1 MVAIIKII
9 ILVWYAKLIYIVIAI
24 QLCFSLIA
32 SYEIFEIYRFTRDA
46 MHNTLSTIISAFD
59 SRRTRMLPSS
69 IRETSERDA
78 VKNNPS
84 ANLNLS
90 REARLHLHRIIQPR
104 GCRLHSINRRYRVI
118 NPRFYECAFSRV
130 CLAKINIFSSLLH
143 SITRYRSPSK
153 LTTITNMS

>member
-1 MVAIIKII
+1 MKFSKYTVLFDDAQYTLSAIISE
-9 ILVWYAKLIYIVIAI
+9 
-24 QLCFSLIA
+24 FG
-32 SYEIFEIYRFTRDA
+32 
-46 MHNTLSTIISAFD
+46 

-118 NPRFYECAFSRV
+118 NSRFYECAFSRV
-130 CLAKINIFSSLLH
+130 RLAKIIIFSSLLH

-153 LTTITNMS
+153 LTAVTNVSDNGKSLSRFTSC